1 MASRWRSDG
10 GALRRGHESLT
21 LAFCLEPSTVW
32 TLALSRI
39 EHESVF
45 SKTDCQDRRERSE
58 TLWVFLP
65 SLCNG
70 VDEILGFST
79 MASLRW
85 RAGCTFRIKNL
96 DVTLEEQ
103 FHLLA

>member
-1 MASRWRSDG
+1 
-10 GALRRGHESLT
+10 
-21 LAFCLEPSTVW
+21 
-32 TLALSRI
+32 
-39 EHESVF
+39 
-45 SKTDCQDRRERSE
+45 
-58 TLWVFLP
+58 
-65 SLCNG
+65 
-70 VDEILGFST
+70 